1 MSVPHVPL
9 VPPVFDMLIYRKIY
23 MHTEMIYIFLPRVYI
38 KNIGNGNAF
47 REQKAKQ
54 NYKERVFIM
63 KIDVEFQNLI
73 PPLTFEEKKML
84 EESILKEGCRDAIV
98 LWGDTI
104 IDGHNRY
111 EICTKHGIPFETV
124 SREFESRNE
133 VIEWIIKNQFGRRNL
148 PLHER
153 ARLALRLKPVIAEK
167 AKEQQIRKPA
177 DFVSQNSVKQKP
189 IDTQKEIAKAAGVSH
204 DTIAKVE
211 KIEETAPAPVVQASR
226 KGDISVNA
234 AYQVTKMMQEEQEEI
249 ASRIQS
255 GENAKSVVLEVQ
267 KRPHVANN
275 SGNNEWY
282 TPSEYIEAARK
293 VMGSIDTDPAS
304 NDIANKVVKAEK
316 YYTIETDGL
325 AHDWHGNVWMNPPY
339 SSDLITKFIEKLKE
353 QRGNYEQAIILV
365 NNATETQWFYEIVK
379 IASAV
384 CFPKSRVK
392 FYMPDGKTG
401 APLQGQAVL
410 YVGDNT
416 EKFISAFGGIG
427 WTARITEV

>member
-1 MSVPHVPL
+1 
-9 VPPVFDMLIYRKIY
+9 
-23 MHTEMIYIFLPRVYI
+23 
-38 KNIGNGNAF
+38 
-47 REQKAKQ
+47 
-54 NYKERVFIM
+54 M
-63 KIDVEFQNLI
+63 KIDVEFQSLI
-73 PPLTFEEKKML
+73 PPLTYEEKKML
-84 EESILKEGCRDAIV
+84 EESILSEGCRDAIV
-98 LWGDTI
+98 VWNDTI

-111 EICTKHGIPFETV
+111 EICKKHGIPFETLN
-124 SREFESRNE
+124 REFESRNE

-148 PLHER
+148 PMHER

-167 AKEQQIRKPA
+167 AREKQHSGINQYTNSLP
-177 DFVSQNSVKQKP
+177 QNSAKP
-189 IDTQKEIAKAAGVSH
+189 SIPIETRDEIAKAAGVSH

-211 KIEETAPAPVVQASR
+211 KIEEAAPAPVVQASR
-226 KGDISVNA
+226 KGDISVNT
-234 AYQVTKMMQEEQEEI
+234 AYQVTKMKPEEQHEI
-249 ASRIQS
+249 AERIEQ
-255 GENAKSVVLEVQ
+255 GERPKEVITEV
-267 KRPHVANN
+267 KNRPHVANN

-282 TPSEYIEAARK
+282 TPAEYIEAAREA
-293 VMGSIDTDPAS
+293 MGSIDTDPAS
-304 NDIANKVVKAEK
+304 NDIANKIVKAEK
-316 YYTIETDGL
+316 YYTIETNGL

-353 QRGNYEQAIILV
+353 QRRNYEQAIILV

-410 YVGDNT
+410 YVGNNT

-427 WTARITEV
+427 WTAKITEV

>member
-1 MSVPHVPL
+1 
-9 VPPVFDMLIYRKIY
+9 
-23 MHTEMIYIFLPRVYI
+23 
-38 KNIGNGNAF
+38 
-47 REQKAKQ
+47 
-54 NYKERVFIM
+54 M
-63 KIDVEFQNLI
+63 KIDVEFQSLI
-73 PPLTFEEKKML
+73 PPLTYEEKKML
-84 EESILKEGCRDAIV
+84 EESILSEGCRDAIV
-98 LWGDTI
+98 VWNDTI

-111 EICTKHGIPFETV
+111 EICTKHNIPFETV
-124 SREFESRNE
+124 NRDFDSRNDA
-133 VIEWIIKNQFGRRNL
+133 IEWIIKNQFGRRNL
-148 PLHER
+148 PMHER
-153 ARLALRLKPVIAEK
+153 ARLALRLKPVITEK
-167 AKEQQIRKPA
+167 AREKQHSGINQYTHSLP
-177 DFVSQNSVKQKP
+177 QNSAEPSIP
-189 IDTQKEIAKAAGVSH
+189 IETRDEIAKAAGVSH

-211 KIEETAPAPVVQASR
+211 KIEEAAPAPVVQASR

-249 ASRIQS
+249 AKRIQS

-282 TPSEYIEAARK
+282 TPAEYIEAARK
-293 VMGSIDTDPAS
+293 AMGSIDTDPAS

-316 YYTIETDGL
+316 YYTIETNGL
-325 AHDWHGNVWMNPPY
+325 AHDWTGNVWMNPPY
-339 SSDLITKFIEKLKE
+339 SSDLISKFVEKLKE
-353 QRGNYEQAIILV
+353 QRANYNQAIILV

-410 YVGDNT
+410 YVGDNY

-427 WTARITEV
+427 WTAKITEV

>member
-1 MSVPHVPL
+1 
-9 VPPVFDMLIYRKIY
+9 
-23 MHTEMIYIFLPRVYI
+23 
-38 KNIGNGNAF
+38 
-47 REQKAKQ
+47 
-54 NYKERVFIM
+54 M
-63 KIDVEFQNLI
+63 KIDVEFQSLI
-73 PPLTFEEKKML
+73 PPLTYEEKKML
-84 EESILKEGCRDAIV
+84 EESILSEGCRDAIV
-98 LWGDTI
+98 VWNDTI

-111 EICTKHGIPFETV
+111 EICKKHGIPFETV
-124 SREFESRNE
+124 SREFEDRND

-148 PLHER
+148 PMHER

-167 AKEQQIRKPA
+167 AREKQHSGINQYTNSLP
-177 DFVSQNSVKQKP
+177 QNSAKP
-189 IDTQKEIAKAAGVSH
+189 SIPIETRDEIAKAAGVSH

-211 KIEETAPAPVVQASR
+211 KIEESAPSPVVQASR

-234 AYQVTKMMQEEQEEI
+234 AYQVTKMLQEEQEEI

-255 GENAKSVVLEVQ
+255 GENAKYVVLEVQ

-282 TPSEYIEAARK
+282 TPYEYIEAARK
-293 VMGSIDTDPAS
+293 AMGSIDTDPAS
-304 NDIANKVVKAEK
+304 NDIANKIVKAEK
-316 YYTIETDGL
+316 YYTIETNGL
-325 AHDWHGNVWMNPPY
+325 EHDWTGNVWMNPPY
-339 SSDLITKFIEKLKE
+339 SSDLISKFVEKLKE
-353 QRGNYEQAIILV
+353 QRANYNQAIILV

-410 YVGDNT
+410 YVGDNY

-427 WTARITEV
+427 WTAKITEA

>member
-1 MSVPHVPL
+1 
-9 VPPVFDMLIYRKIY
+9 
-23 MHTEMIYIFLPRVYI
+23 
-38 KNIGNGNAF
+38 
-47 REQKAKQ
+47 
-54 NYKERVFIM
+54 M
-63 KIDVEFQNLI
+63 KIDVEFQSLI
-73 PPLTFEEKKML
+73 PPLTYEEKKML
-84 EESILKEGCRDAIV
+84 EESILSEGCRDAIV
-98 LWGDTI
+98 VWNDTI

-124 SREFESRNE
+124 NREFGSRNE

-148 PLHER
+148 PMHER
-153 ARLALRLKPVIAEK
+153 ARLALRLKSVIAER
-167 AKEQQIRKPA
+167 AKSNKQEAANKMNLIVGNN
-177 DFVSQNSVKQKP
+177 VSAEFCENVLP
-189 IDTQKEIAKAAGVSH
+189 IDTREEIAKAAGVSH

-282 TPSEYIEAARK
+282 TPAEYIEAARK
-293 VMGSIDTDPAS
+293 AMGSIDTDPAS

-316 YYTIETDGL
+316 YYTIETNGL
-325 AHDWHGNVWMNPPY
+325 AHDWTGNVWMNPPY
-339 SSDLITKFIEKLKE
+339 SSDLISKFVEKLKE
-353 QRGNYEQAIILV
+353 QRANYNQAIILV

-410 YVGDNT
+410 YVGNNT

-427 WTARITEV
+427 WTAKITEA

>member
-1 MSVPHVPL
+1 
-9 VPPVFDMLIYRKIY
+9 
-23 MHTEMIYIFLPRVYI
+23 
-38 KNIGNGNAF
+38 
-47 REQKAKQ
+47 
-54 NYKERVFIM
+54 M
-63 KIDVEFQNLI
+63 KIDAEFQSLI

-84 EESILKEGCRDAIV
+84 EESILNEGCRDAIV

-167 AKEQQIRKPA
+167 AKINKQEAANKMNLIVGNN
-177 DFVSQNSVKQKP
+177 VSAEICKNVLP
-189 IDTQKEIAKAAGVSH
+189 IDAREEVAKAAGVSH

-211 KIEETAPAPVVQASR
+211 KIEEAAPAPVVQASR

-275 SGNNEWY
+275 SGNNEGY
-282 TPSEYIEAARK
+282 TPAEYIEAARK
-293 VMGSIDTDPAS
+293 AMGSIDTDPAS

-325 AHDWHGNVWMNPPY
+325 ANDWHGNVWMNPPY
-339 SSDLITKFIEKLKE
+339 SSDLISRFVEKLKE
-353 QRGNYEQAIILV
+353 QRVNYNQAIILV

-410 YVGDNT
+410 YVGNNT
-416 EKFISAFGGIG
+416 AKFISAFRGIG
-427 WTARITEV
+427 WTARITEA

>member
-1 MSVPHVPL
+1 
-9 VPPVFDMLIYRKIY
+9 
-23 MHTEMIYIFLPRVYI
+23 
-38 KNIGNGNAF
+38 
-47 REQKAKQ
+47 
-54 NYKERVFIM
+54 M
-63 KIDVEFQNLI
+63 KIDVEFQSLI
-73 PPLTFEEKKML
+73 PPLTYEEKKML
-84 EESILKEGCRDAIV
+84 EESILSEGCRDAIV
-98 LWGDTI
+98 VWNDTI

-111 EICTKHGIPFETV
+111 EICKKHGIPFETV
-124 SREFESRNE
+124 SREFENRNE

-148 PLHER
+148 PMHER

-167 AKEQQIRKPA
+167 AAERMLAGKSDP
-177 DFVSQNSVKQKP
+177 
-189 IDTQKEIAKAAGVSH
+189 TQKSAQGETRDNIASIAGVSH

-211 KIEETAPAPVVQASR
+211 KIEEAAPAPVVQASR

-282 TPSEYIEAARK
+282 TPAEYIEAARNA
-293 VMGSIDTDPAS
+293 MGSIDTDPAS
-304 NDIANKVVKAEK
+304 NDIANKIVKAGK
-316 YYTIETDGL
+316 YYTIETNGL
-325 AHDWHGNVWMNPPY
+325 AHDWTGNVWMNPPY
-339 SSDLITKFIEKLKE
+339 SSDLISKFVEKLKE
-353 QRGNYEQAIILV
+353 QRANYNQAIILV

-410 YVGDNT
+410 YVGDNY
-416 EKFISAFGGIG
+416 EKFISAFGCIG
-427 WTARITEV
+427 WTAKITEV

>member
-1 MSVPHVPL
+1 
-9 VPPVFDMLIYRKIY
+9 
-23 MHTEMIYIFLPRVYI
+23 
-38 KNIGNGNAF
+38 
-47 REQKAKQ
+47 
-54 NYKERVFIM
+54 M
-63 KIDVEFQNLI
+63 KIDVEFQSLI

-111 EICTKHGIPFETV
+111 EICTKHGIRFETV

-153 ARLALRLKPVIAEK
+153 ARLALRLKSVIAEK
-167 AKEQQIRKPA
+167 AKSNKQEAANKMNLIVGNN
-177 DFVSQNSVKQKP
+177 VSAEICENVLP
-189 IDTQKEIAKAAGVSH
+189 IDTREEIAKAAGVSH

-211 KIEETAPAPVVQASR
+211 KIEEAAPAPVVQASR

-293 VMGSIDTDPAS
+293 AMGSIDTDPAS

-325 AHDWHGNVWMNPPY
+325 SHDWHGNVWMNPPY

-427 WTARITEV
+427 WTAKITEV

>member
-1 MSVPHVPL
+1 
-9 VPPVFDMLIYRKIY
+9 
-23 MHTEMIYIFLPRVYI
+23 
-38 KNIGNGNAF
+38 
-47 REQKAKQ
+47 
-54 NYKERVFIM
+54 M
-63 KIDVEFQNLI
+63 KIDVEFQSLI
-73 PPLTFEEKKML
+73 PPLTYEEKKML
-84 EESILKEGCRDAIV
+84 EESILNEGCRDAIV

-111 EICTKHGIPFETV
+111 EICTKYNIPFETV
-124 SREFESRNE
+124 NRDFDSRNDA
-133 VIEWIIKNQFGRRNL
+133 IEWIIKNQFGRRNL
-148 PLHER
+148 PMHER

-167 AKEQQIRKPA
+167 AKSNKQEAANKMNLIVGNN
-177 DFVSQNSVKQKP
+177 VSTEICENVLP

-211 KIEETAPAPVVQASR
+211 KIEEAAPAPVVQASR

-282 TPSEYIEAARK
+282 TPAEYIEAARK
-293 VMGSIDTDPAS
+293 AMGSIDTDPAS
-304 NDIANKVVKAEK
+304 NDIANNVVKAEK
-316 YYTIETDGL
+316 YYTIETNGL

-339 SSDLITKFIEKLKE
+339 SSDLISKFVEKLKE
-353 QRGNYEQAIILV
+353 QRVNYNQAIILV

-410 YVGDNT
+410 YVGNNT

-427 WTARITEV
+427 WTAKITEA

>member
-1 MSVPHVPL
+1 
-9 VPPVFDMLIYRKIY
+9 
-23 MHTEMIYIFLPRVYI
+23 
-38 KNIGNGNAF
+38 
-47 REQKAKQ
+47 
-54 NYKERVFIM
+54 M
-63 KIDVEFQNLI
+63 KIDVEFQSLI

-104 IDGHNRY
+104 VDGHNRY
-111 EICTKHGIPFETV
+111 EICTKHGLPFEAV
-124 SREFESRNE
+124 SREFENRNE
-133 VIEWIIKNQFGRRNL
+133 AIEWIIKNQFGRRNL

-167 AKEQQIRKPA
+167 AKSNKQEAANKMNLIVGNN
-177 DFVSQNSVKQKP
+177 VSTEICENVLP

-211 KIEETAPAPVVQASR
+211 KIEEAAPAPVVQASR

-293 VMGSIDTDPAS
+293 AMGSIDTDPAS

-353 QRGNYEQAIILV
+353 QRENYEQAIILV

-427 WTARITEV
+427 WTAKITEV

>member
-1 MSVPHVPL
+1 
-9 VPPVFDMLIYRKIY
+9 
-23 MHTEMIYIFLPRVYI
+23 
-38 KNIGNGNAF
+38 
-47 REQKAKQ
+47 
-54 NYKERVFIM
+54 M
-63 KIDVEFQNLI
+63 KIDVEFQSLI
-73 PPLTFEEKKML
+73 PPLTYEEKEML
-84 EESILKEGCRDAIV
+84 EESILSEGCRDAIV
-98 LWGDTI
+98 VWNDTI

-111 EICTKHGIPFETV
+111 EICKKHGIPFETV
-124 SREFESRNE
+124 SREFEDRND

-148 PLHER
+148 PMHER

-167 AKEQQIRKPA
+167 AREKQHSGINQYTHSLP
-177 DFVSQNSVKQKP
+177 QNSAKP
-189 IDTQKEIAKAAGVSH
+189 SIPIETRDEIAKAAGVSH

-211 KIEETAPAPVVQASR
+211 KIEEAAPAPVVQASR

-282 TPSEYIEAARK
+282 TPAEYIEAARK
-293 VMGSIDTDPAS
+293 AMGSIDTDPAS

-410 YVGDNT
+410 YVGNNT

-427 WTARITEV
+427 WTAKITEV

>member
-1 MSVPHVPL
+1 
-9 VPPVFDMLIYRKIY
+9 
-23 MHTEMIYIFLPRVYI
+23 
-38 KNIGNGNAF
+38 
-47 REQKAKQ
+47 
-54 NYKERVFIM
+54 M
-63 KIDVEFQNLI
+63 KIDVEFQSLI
-73 PPLTFEEKKML
+73 PPLTFEERKML
-84 EESILKEGCRDAIV
+84 EESILNEGCRDAIV

-111 EICTKHGIPFETV
+111 EICTKHAILFETV
-124 SREFESRNE
+124 SREFASRND

-148 PLHER
+148 PIHER

-167 AKEQQIRKPA
+167 AKEQQRASGGAVPQKSAKP
-177 DFVSQNSVKQKP
+177 P
-189 IDTQKEIAKAAGVSH
+189 IDTREGIAKSAGVSH

-211 KIEETAPAPVVQASR
+211 KIEECAPAPVVQASR
-226 KGDISVNA
+226 KGDISVNS

-255 GENAKSVVLEVQ
+255 GENAKSVVSEVQ

-282 TPSEYIEAARK
+282 TPAEYIEAAREA
-293 VMGSIDTDPAS
+293 MGSIDTDPAS

-316 YYTIETDGL
+316 YFTIETDGL
-325 AHDWHGNVWMNPPY
+325 SHDWHGNVWMNPPY

-353 QRGNYEQAIILV
+353 QRKNYEQAIILV

-410 YVGDNT
+410 YVGNNA

-427 WTARITEV
+427 WTAKITEA

>member
-1 MSVPHVPL
+1 
-9 VPPVFDMLIYRKIY
+9 
-23 MHTEMIYIFLPRVYI
+23 
-38 KNIGNGNAF
+38 
-47 REQKAKQ
+47 
-54 NYKERVFIM
+54 M
-63 KIDVEFQNLI
+63 KIDAEFKSLI

-98 LWGDTI
+98 VWNDTI

-111 EICTKHGIPFETV
+111 EICTKYNIPFETV
-124 SREFESRNE
+124 NRDFDSRNDA
-133 VIEWIIKNQFGRRNL
+133 IEWIIKNQFGRRNL

-167 AKEQQIRKPA
+167 AKEKQAEYHGNQYESGL
-177 DFVSQNSVKQKP
+177 SQNSVEVRKP

-211 KIEETAPAPVVQASR
+211 KIEEAAPAPVVQASR

-293 VMGSIDTDPAS
+293 AMGSIDTDPAS

-353 QRGNYEQAIILV
+353 QRGNYKQAIILV

-410 YVGDNT
+410 YVGNNP

-427 WTARITEV
+427 WTARITEA

>member
-1 MSVPHVPL
+1 
-9 VPPVFDMLIYRKIY
+9 
-23 MHTEMIYIFLPRVYI
+23 
-38 KNIGNGNAF
+38 
-47 REQKAKQ
+47 
-54 NYKERVFIM
+54 M
-63 KIDVEFQNLI
+63 KIDVEFQSLI
-73 PPLTFEEKKML
+73 PPLTYEEKKML
-84 EESILKEGCRDAIV
+84 EESILSEGCRDAIV
-98 LWGDTI
+98 VWNDTI

-111 EICTKHGIPFETV
+111 EICTKHNIPFETV
-124 SREFESRNE
+124 NRDFDSRNDA
-133 VIEWIIKNQFGRRNL
+133 IEWIIKNQFGRRNL

-167 AKEQQIRKPA
+167 AKEKQAEYHGNQYESGL
-177 DFVSQNSVKQKP
+177 SQNSAEVQKI
-189 IDTQKEIAKAAGVSH
+189 IDTREEIARAAGVSH

-211 KIEETAPAPVVQASR
+211 KIEEAAPAPVVQASR

-282 TPSEYIEAARK
+282 TPSEYIEAAREA
-293 VMGSIDTDPAS
+293 MGSIDTDPAS

-353 QRGNYEQAIILV
+353 QRENYEQAIILV

-410 YVGDNT
+410 YVGNNT

-427 WTARITEV
+427 WTAKITEV

>member
-1 MSVPHVPL
+1 
-9 VPPVFDMLIYRKIY
+9 
-23 MHTEMIYIFLPRVYI
+23 
-38 KNIGNGNAF
+38 
-47 REQKAKQ
+47 
-54 NYKERVFIM
+54 M
-63 KIDVEFQNLI
+63 KIDAEFQSLI
-73 PPLTFEEKKML
+73 PPLTYEEKKML
-84 EESILKEGCRDAIV
+84 EESILSEGCRDAIV
-98 LWGDTI
+98 VWNDTI

-124 SREFESRNE
+124 SREFEDRND

-167 AKEQQIRKPA
+167 AREKQHSGINQYTHSLP
-177 DFVSQNSVKQKP
+177 QNSAKP
-189 IDTQKEIAKAAGVSH
+189 SIPIETRDEIAKAAGVSH

-211 KIEETAPAPVVQASR
+211 KIEEAAPAPVVQASR

-282 TPSEYIEAARK
+282 TPAEYIEAARK
-293 VMGSIDTDPAS
+293 AMGSIDTDPAS

-325 AHDWHGNVWMNPPY
+325 SHDWHGNVWMNPPY

-353 QRGNYEQAIILV
+353 QRSNYEQAIILV

-410 YVGDNT
+410 YVGHNY

-427 WTARITEV
+427 WTAKITEA

>member
-1 MSVPHVPL
+1 
-9 VPPVFDMLIYRKIY
+9 
-23 MHTEMIYIFLPRVYI
+23 
-38 KNIGNGNAF
+38 
-47 REQKAKQ
+47 
-54 NYKERVFIM
+54 M
-63 KIDVEFQNLI
+63 KIDVEFQSLI
-73 PPLTFEEKKML
+73 PPLTYEEKKML
-84 EESILKEGCRDAIV
+84 EESILSEGCRDAIV
-98 LWGDTI
+98 VWNDTI

-124 SREFESRNE
+124 SREFEDRND

-167 AKEQQIRKPA
+167 AKEKQHSGINQYTHSLP
-177 DFVSQNSVKQKP
+177 QNSAKP
-189 IDTQKEIAKAAGVSH
+189 SIPIETRDEIAKAAGVSH

-211 KIEETAPAPVVQASR
+211 KIEEAAPAPVVQASR

-282 TPSEYIEAARK
+282 TPAEYIEAARK
-293 VMGSIDTDPAS
+293 AMGSIDTDPAS

-339 SSDLITKFIEKLKE
+339 SSDLISRFVEKLKE
-353 QRGNYEQAIILV
+353 QRVNYNQAIILV

-410 YVGDNT
+410 YVGDNY

-427 WTARITEV
+427 WTAKITEA

>member
-1 MSVPHVPL
+1 
-9 VPPVFDMLIYRKIY
+9 
-23 MHTEMIYIFLPRVYI
+23 
-38 KNIGNGNAF
+38 
-47 REQKAKQ
+47 
-54 NYKERVFIM
+54 M
-63 KIDVEFQNLI
+63 KIDVEFQSLI

-84 EESILKEGCRDAIV
+84 EESILNEGCRDAIV

-111 EICTKHGIPFETV
+111 EICTKHEIPFETV
-124 SREFESRNE
+124 NREFESRNE

-153 ARLALRLKPVIAEK
+153 ARLALRLKSVIAEK
-167 AKEQQIRKPA
+167 AKSNKQEAANKMNLIVGNN
-177 DFVSQNSVKQKP
+177 VSAEICENVLP
-189 IDTQKEIAKAAGVSH
+189 IDTREEIAKAAGVSH

-211 KIEETAPAPVVQASR
+211 KIEEAAPAPVVQASR

-249 ASRIQS
+249 SSRIQS

-293 VMGSIDTDPAS
+293 AMGSIDTDPAS

-365 NNATETQWFYEIVK
+365 NNATETQWFYE
-379 IASAV
+379 
-384 CFPKSRVK
+384 SR
-392 FYMPDGKTG
+392 
-401 APLQGQAVL
+401 
-410 YVGDNT
+410 
-416 EKFISAFGGIG
+416 
-427 WTARITEV
+427 

>member
-1 MSVPHVPL
+1 
-9 VPPVFDMLIYRKIY
+9 
-23 MHTEMIYIFLPRVYI
+23 
-38 KNIGNGNAF
+38 
-47 REQKAKQ
+47 
-54 NYKERVFIM
+54 M
-63 KIDVEFQNLI
+63 KIDVEFQSLI
-73 PPLTFEEKKML
+73 PPLTYEEKKML
-84 EESILKEGCRDAIV
+84 EESILSEGCRDAIV
-98 LWGDTI
+98 VWNDTI

-111 EICTKHGIPFETV
+111 EICKKHGIPFETV
-124 SREFESRNE
+124 NREFESRNE

-153 ARLALRLKPVIAEK
+153 ARLALRLKSVIAEK
-167 AKEQQIRKPA
+167 AKSNKQEAANKMNLIVGNN
-177 DFVSQNSVKQKP
+177 VSAEICKNVLP
-189 IDTQKEIAKAAGVSH
+189 IDTREEVAKAAGVSH

-211 KIEETAPAPVVQASR
+211 KIEEAAPAPVVQASR

-282 TPSEYIEAARK
+282 TPAEYIEAARK
-293 VMGSIDTDPAS
+293 AMGSIDTDPAS

-316 YYTIETDGL
+316 YYTIETNGL

-410 YVGDNT
+410 YVGDNY

-427 WTARITEV
+427 WTAKITEA